1 MQTINFKGAIH
12 DSLLN
17 LFMIK
22 DGFSIGEKMQQLEK
36 QMKKRFFYA
45 SDEEIYN
52 GIETLLKSDYY
63 EDTPIADNVV
73 PTKE

>member
-1 MQTINFKGAIH
+1 MQSINFKGAIH
-12 DSLLN
+12 DSLLD

-22 DGFSIGEKMQQLEK
+22 DGFSIGAKMQQLEK

-52 GIETLLKSDYY
+52 AINVLLKTDYY
-63 EDTPIADNVV
+63 TEIPFDEIAE
-73 PTKE
+73 KE